1 MTNPALR
8 QILSA
13 TGYMTDGEAAPGVL
27 LGEEARLSRRGRSF
41 TPDALWRSQS
51 SLTVYFKF
59 TSSPPADAELTA
71 WRQEIWNEGFAPLLW
86 IVSPD
91 SIELYNGFGRPRAEA
106 DPAENRLA
114 TFLTIASGLEE
125 LDALAGRFAMETGQF
140 WTKTKQVDRKTAV
153 DQQLLSD
160 LAALERD
167 LVSANLVRDEGQALI
182 GRAIFTQYLLDR
194 DIITAERLQSL
205 CGTKR
210 LSAALRDRQATSQ
223 LFMWLS
229 KTFNGD
235 MFPPSSAAPPALA
248 HLSRVANFLDAVDP
262 VSGQTTFF
270 PYQFDVIPVELISS
284 IYEQFAHSGA
294 SPVAGRARS
303 TEATRT
309 GVYYTRLPVVSLIL
323 DEVMGGLDGE
333 QTVLDLTCGSG
344 VFLVE
349 AFRRLIYLTGLRTPL
364 TRAVIRKALYTQVY
378 GVDIS
383 EAAIRVAAFSL
394 YLAALEVDPD
404 PQPPEGLTFEPLIGR
419 TLFVGD
425 ARTIEKTK
433 AGTEHLLE
441 EHGLKSFDVIVGNP
455 PWSFKGK
462 AGTADRR
469 KGGQTLPAQPRGVGL
484 DFLMRAA
491 EFANA
496 QTRFGMV
503 LSATPFFSASKT
515 GAAAAR
521 HVVRAL
527 GPVTLVNLS
536 NLRSWLFEGATM
548 PAMVLFARH
557 RPQPM
562 GTLTI
567 VQVPWSPA
575 GPRSHTFEIAP
586 SDVVRLSLDDWEAR
600 PTRLKTAAFG
610 RRRDL
615 RLVDDLTD
623 RHLPLGDRL
632 RDLGTVLGDG
642 LILGKPENRS
652 RDAAYLTALDY
663 LQKDDLQPFA
673 VPDDLP
679 SFGLKAAQW
688 PRDRA
693 LYKAPLLLVKEF
705 MPGEPR
711 PLTAVADRDLVF
723 SEAFFGA
730 PFPSSHR
737 EAAHIVAGVL
747 GSALAA
753 WFFLMT
759 AGEFG
764 LYKRRLFRQDVAL
777 LPTPD
782 LSRIA
787 GSDAGRKI
795 YALEQHF
802 RSQAPTPTDWVALDD
817 AVFDLYGLDADD
829 RIVVRDGLLK
839 AGWQWS
845 AGLSD
850 SMTPADPHNAVATYA
865 RTFSAVLDR
874 WLAARRQRSV
884 RAEVFDVR
892 GTDAMRVVRFVLEDG
907 AKAPEVE
914 MVSPDGS
921 LSAVFARLQ
930 DRMKVPLA
938 SALTGQR
945 ELRVHGRNEVVI
957 IKPAARRHWLESVAL
972 EDADAV
978 ITESFAGRRH

>member
-1 MTNPALR
+1 MA
-8 QILSA
+8 
-13 TGYMTDGEAAPGVL
+13 DGEAAPGVL
-27 LGEEARLSRRGRSF
+27 LGDKARLGRRGRSF
-41 TPDALWRSQS
+41 MPDALWRGQS

-59 TSSPPADAELTA
+59 TSSPPADADLAA

-91 SIELYNGFGRPRAEA
+91 RIDLYNGFGRPRPEA
-106 DPAENRLA
+106 DPAQNRLA

-160 LAALERD
+160 LAVLERD
-167 LVSANLVRDEGQALI
+167 LVSTNLVRDEAQALI

-194 DIITAERLQSL
+194 DIITAERMNSL
-205 CGTKR
+205 CGTTR

-223 LFMWLS
+223 LFQWLS
-229 KTFNGD
+229 MTFNGD
-235 MFPPSSAAPPALA
+235 MFPPSSAAPPAPE

-262 VSGQTTFF
+262 VSGQSTFF

-294 SPVAGRARS
+294 APIAGRARS
-303 TEATRT
+303 TEATRS
-309 GVYYTRLPVVSLIL
+309 GVYYTRLPVVALIL
-323 DEVMGGLDGE
+323 DEVMDGLDGE

-349 AFRRLIYLTGLRTPL
+349 AFRRLVHLQGLKTPL
-364 TRAVIRKALYTQVY
+364 TRKGIRKALYTQVY

-394 YLAALEVDPD
+394 YLAALELDPD

-425 ARTIEKTK
+425 ARAIEKTD
-433 AGTEHLLE
+433 AGAEHLIE
-441 EHGLKSFDVIVGNP
+441 DDGLKSFDVIVGNP

-469 KGGQTLPAQPRGVGL
+469 KGGGTLPAQPRGVGL

-515 GAAAAR
+515 GGAAAR
-521 HVVRAL
+521 HVVREL

-557 RPQPM
+557 RPQPTE
-562 GTLTI
+562 TLTI

-586 SDVVRLSLDDWEAR
+586 SDIVRLSFDDWEAR

-615 RLVDDLTD
+615 RLVDELTD
-623 RHLPLGDRL
+623 AHRPLGERL
-632 RDLGTVLGDG
+632 RDVGTVIGDG
-642 LILGKPENRS
+642 LILGNRS
-652 RDAAYLTALDY
+652 GDASALVSLEY
-663 LQKDDLQPFA
+663 LQKDDMSPFQ
-673 VPDDLP
+673 VPERLP
-679 SFGLKAAQW
+679 AFGLTKAER

-693 LYKAPLLLVKEF
+693 LYTAPLLLVK
-705 MPGEPR
+705 
-711 PLTAVADRDLVF
+711 
-723 SEAFFGA
+723 
-730 PFPSSHR
+730 
-737 EAAHIVAGVL
+737 AHILAGVL

-782 LSRIA
+782 LNLIT

-795 YALEQHF
+795 YALEQQL
-802 RSQAPTPTDWVALDD
+802 RSRAVTAEDWVALDE
-817 AVFDLYGLDADD
+817 AVFDLYCLDADD

-839 AGWQWS
+839 AGWQWN

-850 SMTPADPHNAVATYA
+850 SMIPAEASEGVAAYA

-874 WLAARRQRSV
+874 WLSARRQRSV
-884 RAEVFDVR
+884 RAEVFELR
-892 GTDAMRVVRFVLEDG
+892 GTDAMRIVRFVLEDG
-907 AKAPEVE
+907 AKAPVVE
-914 MVSPDGS
+914 IVSPDGS
-921 LSAVFARLQ
+921 LAAVFGRLEE
-930 DRMKVPLA
+930 RMKVPLA

-978 ITESFAGRRH
+978 IAESFARRRH

>member
-1 MTNPALR
+1 MTNAALR
-8 QILSA
+8 QILLA
-13 TGYMTDGEAAPGVL
+13 TGYMADGEAAPGVL
-27 LGEEARLSRRGRSF
+27 LGEEARLGRRGRSF
-41 TPDALWRSQS
+41 TPDALWRGQS

-59 TSSPPADAELTA
+59 TSSPPADADLAA

-86 IVSPD
+86 VVSPD
-91 SIELYNGFGRPRAEA
+91 RIDLYNGFGRPRPEA
-106 DPAENRLA
+106 DPAQNRLA

-160 LAALERD
+160 LAVLEGN
-167 LVSANLVRDEGQALI
+167 LVSANLVRDEAQALI

-194 DIITAERLQSL
+194 DIITAERLHSL
-205 CGTKR
+205 CGTTR

-223 LFMWLS
+223 LFKWLS
-229 KTFNGD
+229 MTFNGD
-235 MFPPSSAAPPALA
+235 MFPPSSAAPPAPA

-262 VSGQTTFF
+262 VSGQATFF

-294 SPVAGRARS
+294 APVAGRARS
-303 TEATRT
+303 TEATRA

-323 DEVMGGLDGE
+323 DEVMDGLDGE

-349 AFRRLIYLTGLRTPL
+349 AFRRLIHLKGLRTPL
-364 TRAVIRKALYTQVY
+364 TRAVIRKALYTQIY

-383 EAAIRVAAFSL
+383 ESAIRVAAFSL
-394 YLAALEVDPD
+394 YLAALELDPD

-425 ARTIEKTK
+425 ARTIEQTE

-441 EHGLKSFDVIVGNP
+441 EDGLKSFDVIVGNP

-536 NLRSWLFEGATM
+536 NLRSWLFEGAAM
-548 PAMVLFARH
+548 PAVVLFARH
-557 RPQPM
+557 RPQPTE
-562 GTLTI
+562 TLTI

-586 SDVVRLSLDDWEAR
+586 SDIVRLPLDDWEAR

-623 RHLPLGDRL
+623 GHRPLGDRL

-642 LILGKPENRS
+642 LILGKPENRN
-652 RDAAYLTALDY
+652 RDAASLTALDY

-679 SFGLKAAQW
+679 SFGLTAAQW

-705 MPGEPR
+705 LPGEPR
-711 PLTAVADRDLVF
+711 PLTGVADRDLVF

-730 PFPSSHR
+730 PFPPSHR
-737 EAAHIVAGVL
+737 KAAHILAGVL

-782 LSRIA
+782 LSLIA

-795 YALEQHF
+795 YALEQQF
-802 RSQAPTPTDWVALDD
+802 RSQPPTPADWVALDD

-850 SMTPADPHNAVATYA
+850 SMTPADAHEGIAAYA

-884 RAEVFDVR
+884 RAEVFDLR
-892 GTDAMRVVRFVLEDG
+892 GTDAMRIVRFVLEDG

-914 MVSPDGS
+914 IVSPGGS
-921 LSAVFARLQ
+921 LAAVFGRLE

-978 ITESFAGRRH
+978 IAESFAGRRH

>member
-1 MTNPALR
+1 M
-8 QILSA
+8 
-13 TGYMTDGEAAPGVL
+13 
-27 LGEEARLSRRGRSF
+27 
-41 TPDALWRSQS
+41 
-51 SLTVYFKF
+51 
-59 TSSPPADAELTA
+59 
-71 WRQEIWNEGFAPLLW
+71 
-86 IVSPD
+86 SPD
-91 SIELYNGFGRPRAEA
+91 RIDLYNGFGRPRPEA
-106 DPAENRLA
+106 DPAQNRLA
-114 TFLTIASGLEE
+114 TFLTIASGLKE

-153 DQQLLSD
+153 DQQLLAD
-160 LAALERD
+160 LAVLERD
-167 LVSANLVRDEGQALI
+167 LVSANLVRDEAQALI

-194 DIITAERLQSL
+194 DIITADRMNSL
-205 CGTKR
+205 CGTMR
-210 LSAALRDRQATSQ
+210 LSAALRDRQATSR
-223 LFMWLS
+223 LFQWLS

-235 MFPPSSAAPPALA
+235 MFPPYSAAPPAPE

-262 VSGQTTFF
+262 ISGQTTFF

-294 SPVAGRARS
+294 APVAGRARS
-303 TEATRT
+303 TEATRA

-323 DEVMGGLDGE
+323 DEVMDGLDGE

-349 AFRRLIYLTGLRTPL
+349 AFRRLTHLKRLKTPA
-364 TRAVIRKALYTQVY
+364 TRAVIRKALYTQIY

-394 YLAALEVDPD
+394 YLAALELDPD

-425 ARTIEKTK
+425 ARAIEKTD
-433 AGTEHLLE
+433 AGAEHLIE
-441 EHGLKSFDVIVGNP
+441 DDGLKSFDVIVGNP

-469 KGGQTLPAQPRGVGL
+469 KGSGTLPAQPRGVGL

-515 GAAAAR
+515 GGAAAR
-521 HVVRAL
+521 HVVREL

-536 NLRSWLFEGATM
+536 NLRSWLFEGAAM

-557 RPQPM
+557 RPQPTE
-562 GTLTI
+562 TLTI

-586 SDVVRLSLDDWEAR
+586 SDIVRLSLDDWEAR

-615 RLVDDLTD
+615 RLVDELTD
-623 RHLPLGDRL
+623 AHRALGERL
-632 RDLGTVLGDG
+632 RDLGTVIGDG
-642 LILGKPENRS
+642 LILGNRS
-652 RDAAYLTALDY
+652 GDASALVSLEY
-663 LQKDDLQPFA
+663 LQKDDLSPFQ
-673 VPDDLP
+673 VPERLP
-679 SFGLKAAQW
+679 AFGLTNAER

-693 LYKAPLLLVKEF
+693 LYTAPLLLVKEF
-705 MPGEPR
+705 LPGGPR

-723 SEAFFGA
+723 AEAFFGA
-730 PFPSSHR
+730 PFPASHR
-737 EAAHIVAGVL
+737 EAAHILAGVL

-782 LSRIA
+782 LNLIA

-795 YALEQHF
+795 YALEQQF
-802 RSQAPTPTDWVALDD
+802 RTRAPNAEDWIALDE

-839 AGWQWS
+839 AGWQWN

-850 SMTPADPHNAVATYA
+850 SMIPAEASEGVAAYA

-874 WLAARRQRSV
+874 WLSARRQRSV
-884 RAEVFDVR
+884 RAEVFDLR
-892 GTDAMRVVRFVLEDG
+892 GTEAMRIVRFVSEDG
-907 AKAPEVE
+907 AKVPEIE
-914 MVSPDGS
+914 IVSPDGS
-921 LSAVFARLQ
+921 LAAVFGRLE
-930 DRMKVPLA
+930 DRMKVPLT

-978 ITESFAGRRH
+978 IAESFAGRRH

>member
-1 MTNPALR
+1 MTSAAL
-8 QILSA
+8 QQVLSA
-13 TGYMTDGEAAPGVL
+13 TGYMADGEAAPGVL
-27 LGEEARLSRRGRSF
+27 LGEEARLGRRGRSF
-41 TPDALWRSQS
+41 TPDALWRGQS

-59 TSSPPADAELTA
+59 TSSPPADADLAA

-91 SIELYNGFGRPRAEA
+91 RIDLYNGFGRPRPEA
-106 DPAENRLA
+106 DPAQNRLA

-160 LAALERD
+160 LAVLERD
-167 LVSANLVRDEGQALI
+167 LVSANLVRDEAQALI

-194 DIITAERLQSL
+194 DIITAERMNSL
-205 CGTKR
+205 CGTTR

-223 LFMWLS
+223 LFQWLS
-229 KTFNGD
+229 ETFNGD
-235 MFPPSSAAPPALA
+235 MFPPSSAAPPAPE

-294 SPVAGRARS
+294 APIAGRARS
-303 TEATRT
+303 TEATRA
-309 GVYYTRLPVVSLIL
+309 GVYYTRLPVVALIL
-323 DEVMGGLDGE
+323 DEVMDGLDGE

-349 AFRRLIYLTGLRTPL
+349 AFRRLVHLQGLKTPL
-364 TRAVIRKALYTQVY
+364 TRKGIRKALYTRVY

-394 YLAALEVDPD
+394 YLAALELDPD

-425 ARTIEKTK
+425 ARTIEQTD
-433 AGTEHLLE
+433 AGTEHLIE
-441 EHGLKSFDVIVGNP
+441 DDGLKSFDVIVGNP

-491 EFANA
+491 EFANP

-515 GAAAAR
+515 GASAAR

-536 NLRSWLFEGATM
+536 YLRSWLFEGAAM

-557 RPQPM
+557 RPQPAE
-562 GTLTI
+562 TLTI

-586 SDVVRLSLDDWEAR
+586 SDIVRLSLDDWEAR

-615 RLVDDLTD
+615 RLVDDLTE
-623 RHLPLGDRL
+623 RHQPLGERL
-632 RDLGTVLGDG
+632 RDLETVLGDG
-642 LILGKPENRS
+642 LILGKAENRN

-663 LQKDDLQPFA
+663 LQKDDLQPFT

-679 SFGLKAAQW
+679 SFGLTAAQW

-693 LYKAPLLLVKEF
+693 LFKAPLLLVKEF
-705 MPGEPR
+705 LPGGPR
-711 PLTAVADRDLVF
+711 PLTAVSDRDLVF
-723 SEAFFGA
+723 AEAFFGA
-730 PFPSSHR
+730 PFPASHR
-737 EAAHIVAGVL
+737 EAAHILAGVL

-782 LSRIA
+782 LNLIA

-795 YALEQHF
+795 YALEQQF
-802 RSQAPTPTDWVALDD
+802 RTRAPNAEDWIALDE

-850 SMTPADPHNAVATYA
+850 SMTPADPRQGVAAYA
-865 RTFSAVLDR
+865 QTFSAVLDR
-874 WLAARRQRSV
+874 WLSARRQRSV
-884 RAEVFDVR
+884 RAEVFDLR
-892 GTDAMRVVRFVLEDG
+892 GTDAMRIVRFVLEDG

-914 MVSPDGS
+914 IVSPDGS
-921 LSAVFARLQ
+921 LAAVFGRLE

-978 ITESFAGRRH
+978 IAESFAGRRH

>member
-13 TGYMTDGEAAPGVL
+13 TGYMADGEAAPGVL
-27 LGEEARLSRRGRSF
+27 LGEEARLGRRGRSF
-41 TPDALWRSQS
+41 TPDALWRGQS

-59 TSSPPADAELTA
+59 TSSPPADADLAA

-91 SIELYNGFGRPRAEA
+91 RIDLYNGFGRPRPEA
-106 DPAENRLA
+106 DPAQNRLA

-160 LAALERD
+160 LAVLERD
-167 LVSANLVRDEGQALI
+167 LVSAHLVRDEAQALI

-194 DIITAERLQSL
+194 DIITAERLHSL
-205 CGTKR
+205 CGTTR

-223 LFMWLS
+223 LFKWLS

-235 MFPPSSAAPPALA
+235 MFPPSSAAAPAPA

-294 SPVAGRARS
+294 APVAGRTRS
-303 TEATRT
+303 TEATRA

-323 DEVMGGLDGE
+323 DEVMDGLDGE

-349 AFRRLIYLTGLRTPL
+349 AFRRLIHLKGLRTPM
-364 TRAVIRKALYTQVY
+364 TRAAIRKALYTQVY

-394 YLAALEVDPD
+394 YLAALELDPD

-425 ARTIEKTK
+425 ARTIEQTE

-441 EHGLKSFDVIVGNP
+441 EDGLKSFDVIVGNP

-536 NLRSWLFEGATM
+536 NLRTWLFEGAAM

-557 RPQPM
+557 RPQPTE
-562 GTLTI
+562 TLTI

-586 SDVVRLSLDDWEAR
+586 SDIVRLSLDDWETR

-623 RHLPLGDRL
+623 RHRPLGDRL
-632 RDLGTVLGDG
+632 GDLGTVLGDG
-642 LILGKPENRS
+642 LILGKPENQN
-652 RDAAYLTALDY
+652 RDAASLAALDY

-679 SFGLKAAQW
+679 SFGLTAAQW

-705 MPGEPR
+705 LPGKPR

-730 PFPSSHR
+730 PFPPSHR
-737 EAAHIVAGVL
+737 EAAHILAGVL

-782 LSRIA
+782 LTLIA
-787 GSDAGRKI
+787 GSDAGQEI
-795 YALEQHF
+795 YALEQQF
-802 RSQAPTPTDWVALDD
+802 RSQAPTPADWVALDD

-850 SMTPADPHNAVATYA
+850 SMTPAGAHEGVAAYA

-884 RAEVFDVR
+884 RAEVFDLR
-892 GTDAMRVVRFVLEDG
+892 GTDAMRIVRFVLKDG

-914 MVSPDGS
+914 IVSPDGS
-921 LSAVFARLQ
+921 LAAVFGRLE

-978 ITESFAGRRH
+978 IAESFAGRRH

>member
-1 MTNPALR
+1 
-8 QILSA
+8 ILHMARSH
-13 TGYMTDGEAAPGVL
+13 TSGRTTFQEAG
-27 LGEEARLSRRGRSF
+27 
-41 TPDALWRSQS
+41 Q
-51 SLTVYFKF
+51 
-59 TSSPPADAELTA
+59 
-71 WRQEIWNEGFAPLLW
+71 IWNEGFAPLLW

-91 SIELYNGFGRPRAEA
+91 RIDLYNGFGRPRPEA
-106 DPAENRLA
+106 DPAQNRLA
-114 TFLTIASGLEE
+114 TFLTIASGLKE

-153 DQQLLSD
+153 DQQLLAD
-160 LAALERD
+160 LAVLERD
-167 LVSANLVRDEGQALI
+167 LVSANLVRDEAQALI

-194 DIITAERLQSL
+194 DIITADRMNSL
-205 CGTKR
+205 CGTMR
-210 LSAALRDRQATSQ
+210 LSAALRDRQATSR
-223 LFMWLS
+223 LFQWLS

-235 MFPPSSAAPPALA
+235 MFPPYSAAPPAPE

-262 VSGQTTFF
+262 ISGQTTFF

-294 SPVAGRARS
+294 APVAGRARS
-303 TEATRT
+303 TEATRA

-323 DEVMGGLDGE
+323 DEVMDGLDGE

-349 AFRRLIYLTGLRTPL
+349 AFRRLTHLKRLKTPA
-364 TRAVIRKALYTQVY
+364 TRAVIRKALYTQIY

-394 YLAALEVDPD
+394 YLAALELDPD

-425 ARTIEKTK
+425 ARAIEKTD
-433 AGTEHLLE
+433 AGAEHLIE
-441 EHGLKSFDVIVGNP
+441 DDGLKSFDVIVGNP

-469 KGGQTLPAQPRGVGL
+469 KGSGTLPAQPRGVGL

-515 GAAAAR
+515 GGAAAR
-521 HVVRAL
+521 HVVREL

-536 NLRSWLFEGATM
+536 NLRSWLFEGAAM

-557 RPQPM
+557 RPQPTE
-562 GTLTI
+562 TLTI

-586 SDVVRLSLDDWEAR
+586 SDIVRLSLDDWEAR

-615 RLVDDLTD
+615 RLVDELTD
-623 RHLPLGDRL
+623 AHRALGERL
-632 RDLGTVLGDG
+632 RDLGTVIGDG
-642 LILGKPENRS
+642 LILGNRS
-652 RDAAYLTALDY
+652 GDASALVSLEY
-663 LQKDDLQPFA
+663 LQKDDLSPFQ
-673 VPDDLP
+673 VPERLP
-679 SFGLKAAQW
+679 AFGLTNAER

-693 LYKAPLLLVKEF
+693 LYTAPLLLVKEF
-705 MPGEPR
+705 LPGGPR

-723 SEAFFGA
+723 AEAFFGA
-730 PFPSSHR
+730 PFPASHR
-737 EAAHIVAGVL
+737 EAAHILAGVL

-782 LSRIA
+782 LNLIA

-795 YALEQHF
+795 YALEQQF
-802 RSQAPTPTDWVALDD
+802 RTRAPNAEDWIALDE

-839 AGWQWS
+839 AGWQWN

-850 SMTPADPHNAVATYA
+850 SMIPAEASEGVAAYA

-874 WLAARRQRSV
+874 WLSARRQRSV
-884 RAEVFDVR
+884 RAEVFDLR
-892 GTDAMRVVRFVLEDG
+892 GTEAMRIVRFVSEDG
-907 AKAPEVE
+907 AKVPEIE
-914 MVSPDGS
+914 IVSPDGS
-921 LSAVFARLQ
+921 LAAVFGRLE
-930 DRMKVPLA
+930 DRMKVPLT

-978 ITESFAGRRH
+978 IAESFAGRRH

>member
-1 MTNPALR
+1 MTSAAL
-8 QILSA
+8 QQVLSA
-13 TGYMTDGEAAPGVL
+13 TGYMADGEAAPGVL
-27 LGEEARLSRRGRSF
+27 LGDEARLGRRGRSF
-41 TPDALWRSQS
+41 TPDALWRGQS

-59 TSSPPADAELTA
+59 TASPPADAELAA

-86 IVSPD
+86 VVSPD
-91 SIELYNGFGRPRAEA
+91 RIDLYNGFGRPRPEA
-106 DPAENRLA
+106 DPAKNRLA
-114 TFLTIASGLEE
+114 TFRTIASGLEE
-125 LDALAGRFAMETGQF
+125 LDELAGRFAMETGQF

-160 LAALERD
+160 LAVLERD
-167 LVSANLVRDEGQALI
+167 LVSANLVRDEAQALI

-194 DIITAERLQSL
+194 NIITADRMNSL
-205 CGTKR
+205 CGTTR
-210 LSAALRDRQATSQ
+210 LSAALRDRQATSR
-223 LFMWLS
+223 LFQWLS

-235 MFPPSSAAPPALA
+235 MFPPSSAAPPAPE

-262 VSGQTTFF
+262 ISGQTTFF

-294 SPVAGRARS
+294 APVAGRARS
-303 TEATRT
+303 TEATRA

-323 DEVMGGLDGE
+323 DEVMDGLDGE

-349 AFRRLIYLTGLRTPL
+349 AFRRLAHLKGLKTPA

-394 YLAALEVDPD
+394 YLAALELDPD

-425 ARTIEKTK
+425 ARAIEKTD
-433 AGTEHLLE
+433 AGAEHLIE
-441 EHGLKSFDVIVGNP
+441 DDGLKSFDVIVGNP

-469 KGGQTLPAQPRGVGL
+469 KGGGTLPAQPRGVGL

-503 LSATPFFSASKT
+503 LSATPFFSTSKT
-515 GAAAAR
+515 SGAAAR
-521 HVVRAL
+521 HVVREL

-536 NLRSWLFEGATM
+536 NLRSWLFEGAAM

-557 RPQPM
+557 RPQLTE
-562 GTLTI
+562 TLTI

-586 SDVVRLSLDDWEAR
+586 SDIVRLSLDDWEAR

-615 RLVDDLTD
+615 RLVDELSDSH
-623 RHLPLGDRL
+623 RPLGERL
-632 RDLGTVLGDG
+632 RDLGTVIGDG
-642 LILGKPENRS
+642 LILGNRS
-652 RDAAYLTALDY
+652 GDASALVSLEY
-663 LQKDDLQPFA
+663 LQKDDMSPFQ
-673 VPDDLP
+673 VPERLP
-679 SFGLKAAQW
+679 AFGLTKAER

-693 LYKAPLLLVKEF
+693 LYTAPLLLVKEF
-705 MPGEPR
+705 LPGEPR
-711 PLTAVADRDLVF
+711 PLTAVSDRDLVF
-723 SEAFFGA
+723 AEAFFGA
-730 PFPSSHR
+730 PFPASRR
-737 EAAHIVAGVL
+737 EAAHILAGVL

-782 LSRIA
+782 LNLIA

-795 YALEQHF
+795 YALEQQF
-802 RSQAPTPTDWVALDD
+802 RSRAVTAEDWVALDE

-839 AGWQWS
+839 AGWQWN

-850 SMTPADPHNAVATYA
+850 SMIPAEASEGVAAYA

-874 WLAARRQRSV
+874 WLSARRQRSV
-884 RAEVFDVR
+884 RAEVFDLR
-892 GTDAMRVVRFVLEDG
+892 GTEAMRIVRFVLEDG
-907 AKAPEVE
+907 AKVPEIE
-914 MVSPDGS
+914 IVSPDGS
-921 LSAVFARLQ
+921 LAAVFGRLE

-938 SALTGQR
+938 NALTGQR
-945 ELRVHGRNEVVI
+945 ELRVHGRNEVVV

-978 ITESFAGRRH
+978 IAESFAGRRH

>member
-1 MTNPALR
+1 F
-8 QILSA
+8 Q
-13 TGYMTDGEAAPGVL
+13 EAG
-27 LGEEARLSRRGRSF
+27 
-41 TPDALWRSQS
+41 Q
-51 SLTVYFKF
+51 
-59 TSSPPADAELTA
+59 
-71 WRQEIWNEGFAPLLW
+71 IWNEGFAPLLW

-91 SIELYNGFGRPRAEA
+91 RIDLYNGFGRPRPEA
-106 DPAENRLA
+106 DPAQNRLA
-114 TFLTIASGLEE
+114 TFLTIASGLKE

-153 DQQLLSD
+153 DQQLLAD
-160 LAALERD
+160 LAVLERD
-167 LVSANLVRDEGQALI
+167 LVSANLVRDEAQALI

-194 DIITAERLQSL
+194 DIITADRMNSL
-205 CGTKR
+205 CGTMR
-210 LSAALRDRQATSQ
+210 LSAALRDRQATSR
-223 LFMWLS
+223 LFQWLS

-235 MFPPSSAAPPALA
+235 MFPPYSAAPPAPE

-262 VSGQTTFF
+262 ISGQTTFF

-294 SPVAGRARS
+294 APVAGRARS
-303 TEATRT
+303 TEATRA

-323 DEVMGGLDGE
+323 DEVMDGLDGE

-349 AFRRLIYLTGLRTPL
+349 AFRRLTHLKRLKTPA
-364 TRAVIRKALYTQVY
+364 TRAVIRKALYTQIY

-394 YLAALEVDPD
+394 YLAALELDPD

-425 ARTIEKTK
+425 ARAIEKTD
-433 AGTEHLLE
+433 AGAEHLIE
-441 EHGLKSFDVIVGNP
+441 DDGLKSFDVIVGNP

-469 KGGQTLPAQPRGVGL
+469 KGSGTLPAQPRGVGL

-515 GAAAAR
+515 GGAAAR
-521 HVVRAL
+521 HVVREL

-536 NLRSWLFEGATM
+536 NLRSWLFEGAAM

-557 RPQPM
+557 RPQPTE
-562 GTLTI
+562 TLTI

-586 SDVVRLSLDDWEAR
+586 SDIVRLSLDDWEAR

-615 RLVDDLTD
+615 RLVDELTD
-623 RHLPLGDRL
+623 AHRALGERL
-632 RDLGTVLGDG
+632 RDLGTVIGDG
-642 LILGKPENRS
+642 LILGNRS
-652 RDAAYLTALDY
+652 GDASALVSLEY
-663 LQKDDLQPFA
+663 LQKDDLSPFQ
-673 VPDDLP
+673 VPERLP
-679 SFGLKAAQW
+679 AFGLTNAER

-693 LYKAPLLLVKEF
+693 LYTAPLLLVKEF
-705 MPGEPR
+705 LPGGPR

-723 SEAFFGA
+723 AEAFFGA
-730 PFPSSHR
+730 PFPASHR
-737 EAAHIVAGVL
+737 EAAHILAGVL

-782 LSRIA
+782 LNLIA

-795 YALEQHF
+795 YALEQQF
-802 RSQAPTPTDWVALDD
+802 RTRAPNAEDWIALDE

-839 AGWQWS
+839 AGWQWN

-850 SMTPADPHNAVATYA
+850 SMIPAEASEGVAAYA

-874 WLAARRQRSV
+874 WLSARRQRSV
-884 RAEVFDVR
+884 RAEVFDLR
-892 GTDAMRVVRFVLEDG
+892 GTEAMRIVRFVSEDG
-907 AKAPEVE
+907 AKVPEIE
-914 MVSPDGS
+914 IVSPDGS
-921 LSAVFARLQ
+921 LAAVFGRLE
-930 DRMKVPLA
+930 DRMKVPLT

-978 ITESFAGRRH
+978 IAESFAGRRH